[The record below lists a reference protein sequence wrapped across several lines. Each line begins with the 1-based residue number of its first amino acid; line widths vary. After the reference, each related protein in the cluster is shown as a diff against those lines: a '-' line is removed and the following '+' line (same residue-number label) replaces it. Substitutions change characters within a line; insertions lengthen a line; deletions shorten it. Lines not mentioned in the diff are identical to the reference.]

1 MFSGWRF
8 LAQPFDGIA
17 FEGREA
23 MLLAGRTALCLQEHR
38 NRTGGTFD
46 PRHPGLDHISFA
58 VQSMDELEVFADHLT
73 ATGVA
78 HSGVK
83 PLPGFGNFIE
93 FRDPDGIL
101 VELHCLPA

>member
-1 MFSGWRF
+1 
-8 LAQPFDGIA
+8 
-17 FEGREA
+17 
-23 MLLAGRTALCLQEHR
+23 MLLAGRTALCLQEHL

-46 PRHPGLDHISFA
+46 PRHPGLYHISFA